1 MSIPTIKFYY
11 KKTKRPKL
19 LENNVF
25 VLYSPQKLKF
35 EPGEK
40 KTVNMRIKINFPA
53 TTTGS
58 CRLLFGLSNCGLHL
72 LNGANLTGDTYLHF
86 EILNSNFTD
95 RLQINNRQD
104 WVFCCKQHSDRN
116 KIPICKRIVLFTLN
130 LQDILRYF
138 KIFQDKL

>member
-40 KTVNMRIKINFPA
+40 KTVNMGIKINFPA

-58 CRLLFGLSNCGLHL
+58 CRLLFGLSNCGLRL

-95 RLQINNRQD
+95 RLQINNRQE
-104 WVFCCKQHSDRN
+104 
-116 KIPICKRIVLFTLN
+116 IG
-130 LQDILRYF
+130 YF
-138 KIFQDKL
+138 VANNTGTEIKYQYVKE

>member
-11 KKTKRPKL
+11 ETTKRPKL

-40 KTVNMRIKINFPA
+40 KTVNMGIKINFPA
-53 TTTGS
+53 NTTGS

-72 LNGANLTGDTYLHF
+72 LNGANLTGDTNLHF
-86 EILNSNFTD
+86 EILNSNLTN
-95 RLQINNRQD
+95 RLQINNRQE
-104 WVFCCKQHSDRN
+104 
-116 KIPICKRIVLFTLN
+116 IG
-130 LQDILRYF
+130 YF
-138 KIFQDKL
+138 VANNTRTEIKYEYVKE